1 MSEAII
7 EKKITDETVV
17 PNAPVETALPDVPP
31 ATGAAAPA
39 VAAPAAP
46 ATDRPAGDHRGGPGG
61 GRGGMGGRGGGRGRG
76 PGGNRGPRR
85 DENKSDL
92 LEKVVFINRCAKV
105 VKGGRRF
112 SFSALLV
119 VGDRKGKV
127 GVGFGKANEVTEA
140 IRKATDAAR
149 KHLEPVSLRGPTIP
163 HEVMGQFGGGRV
175 LLRPASPGT
184 GLIAGGGVRAVVEA
198 AGIKDLLAKSLG
210 SGNPAN
216 VVKATLD
223 ALKQLRLKENIFQLR
238 GKTIK
243 VAAPADAATKVE
255 SKNEAS
261 AEIAKGGKS
270 KAKGAKAEKPAPEK
284 AAPEKAAKV
293 EKAGESDPALA
304 S

>member
-1 MSEAII
+1 MPPKPDPII
-7 EKKITDETVV
+7 EEKIVEETVV
-17 PNAPVETALPDVPP
+17 IDPVVDVPE
-31 ATGAAAPA
+31 
-39 VAAPAAP
+39 VAAVVPAAP
-46 ATDRPAGDHRGGPGG
+46 SAERGGDHRGGPRGGQG
-61 GRGGMGGRGGGRGRG
+61 GRGRGRG
-76 PGGNRGPRR
+76 PGGNRGPRGGR
-85 DENKSDL
+85 EENKSDL

-119 VGDRKGKV
+119 VGDRKGRV

-175 LLRPASPGT
+175 FLRPASPGT

-223 ALKQLRLKENIFQLR
+223 ALKQLRPKETIFQLR

-243 VAAPADAATKVE
+243 AAVPANAVAGETKTE
-255 SKNEAS
+255 S
-261 AEIAKGGKS
+261 AEPAKGGKG
-270 KAKGAKAEKPAPEK
+270 KAKSVKSEK
-284 AAPEKAAKV
+284 AAPEKAAKI
-293 EKAGESDPALA
+293 EKADESDPALA

>member
-1 MSEAII
+1 MAEEII
-7 EKKITDETVV
+7 EKKPVEDTVV
-17 PNAPVETALPDVPP
+17 PNSVVETALPDKPE
-31 ATGAAAPA
+31 T
-39 VAAPAAP
+39 APAAP
-46 ATDRPAGDHRGGPGG
+46 APATAPAGDHAPSGGGSGGGGYNRGRGGGQGG
-61 GRGGMGGRGGGRGRG
+61 GRGRGRG
-76 PGGNRGPRR
+76 PGGNRGPRGGR

-238 GKTIK
+238 GKTVK
-243 VAAPADAATKVE
+243 APAPAVTPAEETKPE
-255 SKNEAS
+255 TPETP
-261 AEIAKGGKS
+261 KGGKG
-270 KAKGAKAEKPAPEK
+270 KTKPAKSEKTDKAEKTDETN
-284 AAPEKAAKV
+284 
-293 EKAGESDPALA
+293 PALA